1 MGYCPQTN
9 AINQDLTGRQM
20 LETFAAFR
28 GIPKEKIDS
37 EVDKL
42 LKSLDLDEFAD
53 KPCGDY
59 SGGNKR
65 KLCFAVALIGSPP
78 LVLLDEPTSGVDAAA
93 RRKMW
98 ELMMNVKN
106 SGNKTSIVLT
116 SHSMDEC
123 EALSNT

>member
-28 GIPKEKIDS
+28 GIPDEEISNK
-37 EVDKL
+37 VDEL
-42 LKSLDLDEFAD
+42 LYALELEEFAD

-65 KLCFAVALIGSPP
+65 KLCFALAFIGTPRLI
-78 LVLLDEPTSGVDAAA
+78 LLDEPTSGVDAAA

-98 ELMMNVKN
+98 ELMQNVKN
-106 SGNKTSIVLT
+106 RGEKTSIVLT

-123 EALSNT
+123 EVLSNT